1 MCGICGFVT
10 TRDVPDAAIILERMV
25 ASLRHRGPDACGMW
39 ETGKRG
45 SGEAGKRGNGE
56 TERWGNGETGKRGN
70 GETGAECTDL
80 PMHRFAASHAYL
92 GHTRLAIIDLSEAG
106 KQPMPNEDGTVWV
119 TYNGEVYNFHKLRQ
133 QLERK
138 GHSFRSRTDTEVL
151 IHAYEE
157 WGEEFVCKLQ
167 GMFAFAIWD
176 GRQRARGG
184 KLMLARDRLGIKPIY
199 YAHLLDGTLV
209 FASELRAVLKHP
221 AVSREI
227 DPLAVDAYF
236 AYGYIPA
243 PLTIYKAVRKLPPA
257 HYLVWHN
264 GEIKLHRYWQLD
276 FTRKRTESPEELA
289 EELRERLKE
298 AVKLHLISDVPL
310 GAFLSGGMDSSSI
323 VALMA
328 QVSDQP
334 IKTFSIGFDDDRYNE
349 LPYAR
354 LIAKRYA
361 TEHHEFKVE
370 APTASL
376 MPDLIGYFG
385 EPFADSSALPTFII
399 SKIARNHVTV
409 VLSGDGGDEIFAGYE
424 WTRRALLLGRR
435 GNWAIGKLDN
445 WETGKAGNWAGDW
458 QEAMIRHGKGLWY
471 QALKLWRDWQS
482 DPVAVF
488 QRRTRTNFAIRS
500 LLYGADLL
508 AALSGQCADEI
519 QNEFLAQAPVS
530 DWRES
535 LLYCDTMLYLPDDC
549 LTKVDRMSMA
559 VALEVRP
566 PLLDHT
572 IVEFAASLP
581 FDLKWR
587 NGTTKWLLK
596 QAMKNDLPEETMKQR
611 KQGFS
616 VPVAKWMQGKLGD
629 ELLARFS
636 KSVPLLNSETVRK
649 MVQLH
654 KSNKANFGHLLWRL
668 YVWSVWAESCR

>member
-10 TRDVPDAAIILERMV
+10 TRPVGEQASAWLERMV
-25 ASLRHRGPDACGMW
+25 ASLRHRGLDACGMW
-39 ETGKRG
+39 KTEKRG
-45 SGEAGKRGNGE
+45 SGETERRENGEAGK
-56 TERWGNGETGKRGN
+56 WGNGETGTER
-70 GETGAECTDL
+70 TDS
-80 PMHRFAASHAYL
+80 PMHRFTASHAYL

-106 KQPMPNEDGTVWV
+106 KQPMTNEDGTVWV
-119 TYNGEVYNFHKLRQ
+119 TYNGEVYNFHELRH
-133 QLERK
+133 QLEQK
-138 GHSFRSRTDTEVL
+138 GHNFRSRTDTEVL

-157 WGEEFVCKLQ
+157 WGEEFVRKLR

-176 GRQRARGG
+176 GRQRTRDG

-199 YAHLLDGTLV
+199 YAHLPDGTLV
-209 FASELRAVLKHP
+209 FASELGAILKHP

-264 GEIKLHRYWQLD
+264 GQITLHRYWQLD

-289 EELRERLKE
+289 EELKERLKE
-298 AVKLHLISDVPL
+298 TVKLHLISDVPL

-334 IKTFSIGFDDDRYNE
+334 VKTFSIGFDDDRYNE

-361 TEHHEFKVE
+361 TEHHEFTVE

-385 EPFADSSALPTFII
+385 EPFADSSALPTFIV

-435 GNWAIGKLDN
+435 KSRAIGKLDS
-445 WETGKAGNWAGDW
+445 WETVRAGNWADDW
-458 QEAMIRHGKGLWY
+458 QEAMIRHGKGLWHR
-471 QALKLWRDWQS
+471 LVKLWRDWRS
-482 DPVAVF
+482 DPIAVF
-488 QRRTRTNFAIRS
+488 QRRTRTNFAIRR

-508 AALSGQCADEI
+508 VALKGQCADEI
-519 QNEFLAQAPVS
+519 QNEFLTQAPVS

-596 QAMKNDLPEETMKQR
+596 QAMKNDLPEETTKQR

-636 KSVPLLNSETVRK
+636 ENEPLLNAETVRK

-668 YVWSVWAESCR
+668 YVWSVWAESCQ